1 MANKKIL
8 TVVIFLLIS
17 PIVYSKQVRK
27 YKLPEECVY
36 SESYKTFLV
45 NKKESA
51 ELIIEKELF
60 GQLRFDSVFKLSFL
74 KGGIPFD
81 YHFYKVDDDNICL
94 GIETSNGL
102 QDESVIF
109 VNTQKE
115 CGTKCNVYLDKAEDS
130 QIYYLWEPNKEII
143 TDRQKEKLVI
153 KTKEKTYTVYL
164 RTGIKEL
171 ELTGCSK
178 IKSIKG
184 LNKFPYLTNLSLIGF
199 DL

>member
-1 MANKKIL
+1 MKKNFIIVL
-8 TVVIFLLIS
+8 FFLIS
-17 PIVYSKQVRK
+17 SLVYANQIKK

-36 SESYKTFLV
+36 SENYKTFLV

-51 ELIIEKELF
+51 LLIIEKELF
-60 GQLRFDSVFKLSFL
+60 GQLTFDSVLILSFL

-102 QDESVIF
+102 QDEAVIF

-115 CGTKCNVYLDKAEDS
+115 CGTKCNVYLDKAEES

-143 TDRQKEKLVI
+143 TNRQKEKLII
-153 KTKEKTYTVYL
+153 KTNEKTYTVYL

-184 LNKFPYLTNLSLIGF
+184 LDKFPYLTNLSLIGF

>member
-1 MANKKIL
+1 MKKNFIIVL
-8 TVVIFLLIS
+8 FFLIS
-17 PIVYSKQVRK
+17 SLVYANQIKK

-36 SESYKTFLV
+36 SENYKTFLV

-51 ELIIEKELF
+51 LLIIEKELF
-60 GQLRFDSVFKLSFL
+60 GQLTFDSVLILSFL

-102 QDESVIF
+102 QDEAVIF

-115 CGTKCNVYLDKAEDS
+115 CGTKCNVYLDKAEES

-143 TDRQKEKLVI
+143 TNRQKEKLII
-153 KTKEKTYTVYL
+153 KTNEKTYTVYL

-178 IKSIKG
+178 IKAIKG
-184 LNKFPYLTNLSLIGF
+184 LDKFPYLTNLSLIGF

>member
-1 MANKKIL
+1 MKKNFIIVL
-8 TVVIFLLIS
+8 FFLIS
-17 PIVYSKQVRK
+17 SLVYANQIKK

-36 SESYKTFLV
+36 SENYKTFLV

-51 ELIIEKELF
+51 LLIIEKELF
-60 GQLRFDSVFKLSFL
+60 GQLTFDSVLILSFL

-102 QDESVIF
+102 QDEAVIF

-115 CGTKCNVYLDKAEDS
+115 CGTKCNVYLDKAEES

-143 TDRQKEKLVI
+143 TNRQKEKLII
-153 KTKEKTYTVYL
+153 KTNEKTYTVYL

-178 IKSIKG
+178 IKAIKG
-184 LNKFPYLTNLSLIGF
+184 LDKFPYLTNLSLIGI

>member
-1 MANKKIL
+1 MKKNFIIVL
-8 TVVIFLLIS
+8 FFLIS
-17 PIVYSKQVRK
+17 SLVYANQVRK

-36 SESYKTFLV
+36 SENYKTFLV

-51 ELIIEKELF
+51 QLIIEKELF
-60 GQLRFDSVFKLSFL
+60 GQLTFDSVLILSFL

-81 YHFYKVDDDNICL
+81 YHFYKVDDDNISL
-94 GIETSNGL
+94 GIETCNGL
-102 QDESVIF
+102 QDEAVIF
-109 VNTQKE
+109 VNTKKE

-130 QIYYLWEPNKEII
+130 QIYYLWEPNTEII

-184 LNKFPYLTNLSLIGF
+184 LDKFPYLTNLSLIGF